1 MLAIQSKEISGVE
14 DIAPILNA
22 SILVNDVIVIDGPT
36 STKTYKKKILVNNI
50 QFLILITVFFF
61 FIQNKKNTEVDTNTV
76 LINVRQNNC
85 FFFFR

>member
-36 STKTYKKKILVNNI
+36 STNTYKKKILVNNI

-61 FIQNKKNTEVDTNTV
+61 LKYKRKNTPK
-76 LINVRQNNC
+76 LIRIL
-85 FFFFR
+85 FR